1 MSALNEKI
9 DKNERLYKKYDEE
22 REELERQVH
31 DARDRI
37 DELGENLR
45 GVPDI
50 AKLEAERDSLRK
62 KAEECERD
70 VAEARANY
78 VSFARTAFVDFAFY
92 DAVEKSLASIAGME
106 QEHQLP
112 PSIDRSYIEEM
123 LREHVCKVCNRPLSE
138 EDQKHLEEILEQYQ
152 VSSETSHILIGM
164 RSELRRLVDR
174 VQSYP
179 QSRDKVMRIL
189 QRAENDL
196 AEVQTRLEEV
206 ERIIANFPDSERV
219 KQWHSE
225 RTMLERKVEE
235 YREEIGSKKR
245 TAQLARNVCE
255 KTEKE
260 LREALRKQTQQ
271 KDLSDAIDFGSR
283 AVKLL
288 DCVEKDVISETR
300 TMMAVKTEGLFKG
313 LVWKDS
319 KCDHIELSE
328 TYQLSLYDR
337 AGYSCAGTCSAAER
351 ALLALS
357 FTLAMHNV
365 SGFDSPLFIDTPIAR
380 ASGENRA
387 NFADTLAEVSKDKQ
401 LILTFTPDEYS
412 EAIASVFD
420 PIAASNMR
428 LVLDDAERVVSIRS
442 E

>member
-1 MSALNEKI
+1 
-9 DKNERLYKKYDEE
+9 
-22 REELERQVH
+22 
-31 DARDRI
+31 
-37 DELGENLR
+37 
-45 GVPDI
+45 
-50 AKLEAERDSLRK
+50 
-62 KAEECERD
+62 
-70 VAEARANY
+70 
-78 VSFARTAFVDFAFY
+78 
-92 DAVEKSLASIAGME
+92 
-106 QEHQLP
+106 
-112 PSIDRSYIEEM
+112 
-123 LREHVCKVCNRPLSE
+123 
-138 EDQKHLEEILEQYQ
+138 
-152 VSSETSHILIGM
+152 
-164 RSELRRLVDR
+164 
-174 VQSYP
+174 
-179 QSRDKVMRIL
+179 
-189 QRAENDL
+189 
-196 AEVQTRLEEV
+196 
-206 ERIIANFPDSERV
+206 
-219 KQWHSE
+219 
-225 RTMLERKVEE
+225 MLERKVEE

-283 AVKLL
+283 AVKIL
-288 DCVEKDVISETR
+288 DYVEKDVISETR
-300 TMMAVKTEGLFKG
+300 LMMAARTEGRFKG

-387 NFADTLAEVSKDKQ
+387 NFADTLAEVSRDKQ